1 MSLQNNYNCI
11 TTVQDGRFLFLKDK
25 LLIEYING
33 SVVTSTLQLAILF
46 NHRSSVA
53 SVFLQSNFTD
63 AAISPTKAKQV
74 FSLSQPCRCRDEYS
88 ILCDLWFISHQ
99 KLFQMLLLKYLDE
112 KNLDIFYEST
122 EIASFYGIWI
132 VNIFSGLSMNCFTL
146 SLLPLT
152 QFQIPWK
159 GSNFWQLFLPKFE

>member
-1 MSLQNNYNCI
+1 M
-11 TTVQDGRFLFLKDK
+11 TVQDGRFLFLKDK
-25 LLIEYING
+25 LLIEYIN
-33 SVVTSTLQLAILF
+33 TSTLQLAILF

-132 VNIFSGLSMNCFTL
+132 VNICSAYVEEDAYSNLGKNSCQK
-146 SLLPLT
+146 LLP
-152 QFQIPWK
+152 FQGIWNCVR
-159 GSNFWQLFLPKFE
+159 GSNDRVKQFMLSP